1 MAGWLDDFLKA
12 QATGEPSA
20 GTGLLA
26 MLGLGPP
33 QGWEPG
39 WQGPKMPVPG
49 SPGMTIPEV
58 QGPPMPPN
66 PAAAT
71 PAAPAPVTSLPEQ
84 YAIPPQF
91 QGGVPYFAPDVRG
104 ADIPGAVEPP
114 RSAVAPIAAPAA
126 APDILGTIGRHI
138 MQGLRDNSNS
148 LIAGGGAMIS
158 GGLGH
163 GLSAMAQA
171 SPLDLAARRER
182 QGNQAIAATYQA
194 VLQQQIS
201 RGVPAPEARAN
212 ALAASQNPEIL
223 KTFMGPQFQHV
234 EIKGIGGDTQVGAF
248 DPRTG
253 TVTVG
258 GKPVGASGGTSGEV
272 PSGQE
277 YLDKYVPKELHNSV
291 RAMANY
297 DLPTGGFGA
306 LKQLQPH
313 VANYDPTFDAASYP
327 TKVAL
332 KKAYQGGGKNFQEL
346 QALETVSH
354 HMGKLMESAKALDPS
369 DWKVINNIR
378 NIMSD
383 NPIIGRDNPA
393 LVRFRND
400 LNTVQHELGNAYH
413 AGHITD
419 TSLKAF
425 QQAIADN
432 MSTPGLKAAIGEMGG
447 LLEGKIRANANSY
460 TSNFPGKALPGEFK
474 GLSDKAAEAFTRIND
489 WANNIPQS
497 TPASQA
503 PRMPQEGDTASGPG
517 GVRVILRGNKWV
529 PVQ

>member
-1 MAGWLDDFLKA
+1 M
-12 QATGEPSA
+12 SA
-20 GTGLLA
+20 LHLL
-26 MLGLGPP
+26 G
-33 QGWEPG
+33 
-39 WQGPKMPVPG
+39 
-49 SPGMTIPEV
+49 
-58 QGPPMPPN
+58 
-66 PAAAT
+66 
-71 PAAPAPVTSLPEQ
+71 
-84 YAIPPQF
+84 
-91 QGGVPYFAPDVRG
+91 
-104 ADIPGAVEPP
+104 
-114 RSAVAPIAAPAA
+114 AVAPVAAPAA
-126 APDILGTIGRHI
+126 AGSNILGTIGRHI
-138 MQGLRDNSNS
+138 LQGLQDNSNA
-148 LIAGGGAMIS
+148 LIAGGGAMMS
-158 GGLGH
+158 GGLGK
-163 GLSAMAQA
+163 GFSAMAA
-171 SPLDLAARRER
+171 AAPLDIAARRER
-182 QGNQAIAATYQA
+182 QGNEAVAATYQA
-194 VLQQQIS
+194 VLQQQLS
-201 RGVPAPEARAN
+201 RGVPPVEARAN
-212 ALAASQNPEIL
+212 ALAASQNKEIL
-223 KTFMGPQFQHV
+223 TTLMGPQFQHV
-234 EIKGIGGDTQVGAF
+234 EIKGLGGDTTIGAF

-258 GKPVGASGGTSGEV
+258 GKPLAGAGGTSGEV

-354 HMGKLMESAKALDPS
+354 HMGKLVESAKALDPS
-369 DWKVINNIR
+369 DWKVVNNIR

-383 NPIIGRDNPA
+383 NPVIGRDNPA

-447 LLEGKIRANANSY
+447 LLEGKIRANANSF
-460 TSNFPGKALPGEFK
+460 TSSFPGRALPGEFK

-489 WANNIPQS
+489 WANNIPRS
-497 TPASQA
+497 TRARHLARRRERSPRRNTTSSRKAHLTAPDGSQRPNNNGRLVGERSVKLESGGEWWSADPCRRAGHTVSPVMSAGLVGMLSIFPSLVPRRAPSSPGSKQQWARLPRCRRRRFATLSALYETLSQPLEEYRSGASC
-503 PRMPQEGDTASGPG
+503 
-517 GVRVILRGNKWV
+517 RGWDS
-529 PVQ
+529 